1 MRILFAIVLG
11 LHAFIH
17 FLGTAK
23 AFRPQ
28 LASQLSR
35 DISKTEG
42 IFWFLDAIL
51 LLLSL
56 VFLLLKKDLWPF
68 LAIAGALLS
77 QFLISLNWSDAKYGT
92 LVNLLIMAV
101 SLPAVAEGR
110 FQEMVASEVA
120 VLEKDAKTT
129 GVPEMR
135 KMEELPEIVQKWL
148 KTTGAADH
156 PGIQTV
162 HLEQKGKMRTT
173 PEGRWMDFTAV
184 QNFSVQKPGFV
195 WNAKVLAYPGISLSG
210 RDKLRNSHG
219 EMLIKAA
226 SIIPVVD
233 EKGNE
238 KIDSGSLLRYLGEIC
253 WFPSA
258 ARAEFISWKEAGQNT
273 AVAELSSNGQRV
285 SGTFNFSKNGTLS
298 SFEALRYYGAGKDAS
313 LEKWHIEIL
322 ENEIFDGILVPSK
335 CRVTW
340 KLPAGDFDWL
350 ELEILS
356 LNYDHL
362 N

>member
-1 MRILFAIVLG
+1 MV
-11 LHAFIH
+11 
-17 FLGTAK
+17 
-23 AFRPQ
+23 P
-28 LASQLSR
+28 QLSR

-42 IFWFLDAIL
+42 AFWFLDAVL

-56 VFLLLKKDLWPF
+56 VFLVLKKDLWPI

-92 LVNLLIMAV
+92 IVNLLIMAV
-101 SLPAVAEGR
+101 SIPAVAQGR

-120 VLEKDAKTT
+120 VLQQEAKNN
-129 GVPEMR
+129 GGPKMR
-135 KMEELPEIVQKWL
+135 KMEELPEVVQKWL
-148 KTTGAADH
+148 KISGAANH
-156 PGIQTV
+156 PDIQTV

-173 PEGRWMDFTAV
+173 PKGKWMNFTAF
-184 QNFSVQKPGFV
+184 QTFSVQKPGFV
-195 WNAKVLAYPGISLSG
+195 WNAKVSAFPGIALSG

-226 SIIPVVD
+226 SIIPVVN

-258 ARAEFISWKEAGQNT
+258 ARAEFITWREAGKNT
-273 AVAELSSNGQRV
+273 AVAELSSDGKKV
-285 SGTFNFSKNGTLS
+285 HGTFNFSPNGELS
-298 SFEALRYYGAGKDAS
+298 SFEALRYYGAGKDAKPQ
-313 LEKWHIEIL
+313 KWHIEIL
-322 ENEIFDGILVPSK
+322 ENKPFDGIMVPSK

-350 ELEILS
+350 ELEIVS